1 MEYKVQI
8 EFLYEGTMKESE
20 SYISSLG
27 MLRKRIPAKAI
38 AFLKE
43 FSMDYQ
49 IKELRKEVKEEGYG
63 ELYFQSGGNSIE
75 IVVSES

>member
-8 EFLYEGTMKESE
+8 ELLYECTMKESE
-20 SYISSLG
+20 SYISIL
-27 MLRKRIPAKAI
+27 LKIRYRIPAKAI

-63 ELYFQSGGNSIE
+63 ELYFQSRGNSIE
-75 IVVSES
+75 IIVSEY

>member
-8 EFLYEGTMKESE
+8 EFIYESTMKESE

-27 MLRKRIPAKAI
+27 MLRNRIPAKAI

-75 IVVSES
+75 IVVSEY

>member
-38 AFLKE
+38 AFLKG
-43 FSMDYQ
+43 FSMDQ

-75 IVVSES
+75 ITVSEY

>member
-8 EFLYEGTMKESE
+8 EFLYEGIMKESE

-75 IVVSES
+75 IVVSEY

>member
-8 EFLYEGTMKESE
+8 EFLHEGEMKQSE

-27 MLRKRIPAKAI
+27 MLRKRIPAKVI

-75 IVVSES
+75 IVVSEY

>member
-1 MEYKVQI
+1 MQI
-8 EFLYEGTMKESE
+8 EFLYEGIIKESE

-27 MLRKRIPAKAI
+27 MLRKRIPVKAI

-75 IVVSES
+75 VVVSEY

>member
-8 EFLYEGTMKESE
+8 EVIYEGTMKESE

-27 MLRKRIPAKAI
+27 MLRNRIPAKAI

-75 IVVSES
+75 IVVSEY

>member
-8 EFLYEGTMKESE
+8 EFLHEGEMKQSE

-38 AFLKE
+38 SFLKE

-75 IVVSES
+75 IIVSEY